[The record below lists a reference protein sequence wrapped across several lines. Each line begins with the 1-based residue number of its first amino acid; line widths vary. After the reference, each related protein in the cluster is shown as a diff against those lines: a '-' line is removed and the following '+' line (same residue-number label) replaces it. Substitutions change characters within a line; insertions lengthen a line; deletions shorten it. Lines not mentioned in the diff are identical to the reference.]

1 MNSQKKPS
9 VSPPK
14 MADIAKRAGVSRMAV
29 SAVLMGTG
37 GGRIR
42 VSTETAERIRQIA
55 QEINYR
61 PNPTAQQLA
70 RKRSGVVAIVAKDW
84 KNYLTQ
90 SSLAWLHE
98 AAEEHGF
105 RIMTARGG
113 NDMSAI
119 DPVIRDL
126 QAGWID
132 GLVYFAY
139 QNEAQWAELKAALG
153 EYSSAVVVAVGD
165 LRIPGVV
172 SVISDI
178 AEGARASFLHLVE
191 RGYRRPV
198 FITEE
203 ADTRFTQT
211 RMQMYCS
218 VAREQGIRFDENSV
232 IVEGLDWL
240 IGNPRF
246 YPKFDGLLRKVRD
259 EYQADAV
266 ICDSDF
272 TAAALIRSCYRQKV
286 SVPDELAILGWGNL
300 QFANATTP
308 SITTVSYNLS
318 QLLSVVLVKLQQ
330 RLNHGNDEA
339 DPDPDQWVEYVPPAL
354 IIRET
359 T

>member
-1 MNSQKKPS
+1 MNSPKKPS
-9 VSPPK
+9 ASPPR
-14 MADIAKRAGVSRMAV
+14 MADIAKQAGVSRMAV

-37 GGRIR
+37 RGRIR
-42 VSTETAERIRQIA
+42 VSEETAARIRQIA
-55 QEINYR
+55 KEINYR
-61 PNPTAQQLA
+61 PNLTAQQLA
-70 RKRSGVVAIVAKDW
+70 RKRSGVVAVVAKDW

-119 DPVIRDL
+119 EPVIRDL

-139 QNEAQWAELKAALG
+139 QNEAQWAELTAALS
-153 EYSSAVVVAVGD
+153 EFPSAVVVAVGD

-172 SVISDI
+172 SVISDV
-178 AEGARASFLHLVE
+178 AQGARESFLHLVE
-191 RGYRRPV
+191 RGYKRPV

-203 ADTRFTQT
+203 VETGFTQT
-211 RMQMYCS
+211 RIQTYCS
-218 VAREQGIRFDENSV
+218 LAREYGIPFDERSV

-240 IGNPRF
+240 LGDSRF
-246 YPKFDGLLRKVRD
+246 YPKFDGLLRKVR
-259 EYQADAV
+259 EEFQADAV
-266 ICDSDF
+266 ICDTDF

-286 SVPDELAILGWGNL
+286 SIPDELAILGWGNL
-300 QFANATTP
+300 QFANAITP
-308 SITTVSYNLS
+308 SITTVTYNLS

-330 RLNHGNDEA
+330 QLHRGQAVLVQ
-339 DPDPDQWVEYVPPAL
+339 DPGQLVEFVPPKL
-354 IIRET
+354 IVRET

>member
-1 MNSQKKPS
+1 MNSPKKPN

-42 VSTETAERIRQIA
+42 VSTETAARIRQIA
-55 QEINYR
+55 KEINYR

-139 QNEAQWAELKAALG
+139 QNEAQWAELTAALG

-172 SVISDI
+172 SVISDV

-191 RGYRRPV
+191 RGYKRPV

-203 ADTRFTQT
+203 SETLFTQT
-211 RMQMYCS
+211 RIQTYCS
-218 VAREQGIRFDENSV
+218 VARECGVEFNTNSV

-240 IGNPRF
+240 IGNPSF

-266 ICDSDF
+266 ICDTDF
-272 TAAALIRSCYRQKV
+272 TASALIRSCYRQKV

-300 QFANATTP
+300 QFANAITP
-308 SITTVSYNLS
+308 SLTTVSYNLS

-330 RLNHGNDEA
+330 QLNHGNVES
-339 DPDPDQWVEYVPPAL
+339 DQDANQMVEYVPPTL
-354 IIRET
+354 IVRET